1 LNETN
6 NRLYFI
12 VYIYLDDD
20 FVTESDLLICCTI
33 LQKQIDHIQ
42 GNKDNIIVPSVKM
55 KLIRERK
62 QSRLLSPPARLNGD
76 TIQALQN
83 QPIPIP
89 STTEST
95 TTAITTENSKVLET
109 DSTKNLSISNPC
121 IICCQEEKRLAC
133 IPCGHL
139 TACVPCSHALRTCP
153 ICRREIE
160 AFVRIY
166 I

>member
-33 LQKQIDHIQ
+33 LQKQIDRIQ

-62 QSRLLSPPARLNGD
+62 QSGLLPLPVLANGD
-76 TIQALQN
+76 NIQALES
-83 QPIPIP
+83 QPIPTP
-89 STTEST
+89 SIIEST
-95 TTAITTENSKVLET
+95 STAIITEDPQLLET
-109 DSTKNLSISNPC
+109 NCTKNSSIANPC

-139 TACVPCSHALRTCP
+139 ATCVPCSHALRTCP